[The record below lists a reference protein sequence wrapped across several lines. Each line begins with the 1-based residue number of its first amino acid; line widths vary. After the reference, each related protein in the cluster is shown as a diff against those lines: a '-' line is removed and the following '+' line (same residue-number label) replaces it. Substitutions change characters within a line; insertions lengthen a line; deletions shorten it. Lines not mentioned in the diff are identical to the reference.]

1 MGKSIDTFW
10 EILHNGGAKSHKV
23 ARSGASISVS
33 VPISDQSGG
42 DSEQVFLGEYT
53 HTLDDKGRL
62 TLPAR
67 WREELSDGVVITRGL
82 DPCLLI
88 IPASRFEDIARTMD
102 QLGFNKLDARALS
115 RYLFAKAIDDTPD
128 KQGRVNIPTALRE
141 FAGINGDALIVGVNN
156 WIEIWNIGRYNEAN
170 AQLESNVGQASER
183 MGDVMQ
189 RALLNKAE

>member
-1 MGKSIDTFW
+1 
-10 EILHNGGAKSHKV
+10 
-23 ARSGASISVS
+23 
-33 VPISDQSGG
+33 
-42 DSEQVFLGEYT
+42 VFLGEYT

-82 DPCLLI
+82 DRCLLVF
-88 IPASRFEDIARTMD
+88 PASEFGTIARTMD
-102 QLGFNKLDARALS
+102 QLGFNKSDVRALS

-128 KQGRVNIPTALRE
+128 KQGRINVPSTLRE

-156 WIEIWNIGRYNEAN
+156 WIEIWNAARYNEAN
-170 AQLESNVGQASER
+170 AQLESNVAEVSER
-183 MGDVMQ
+183 MGDVIQ